1 VSGRVFAKHAMMDRS
16 AQRAKAER
24 LLALH
29 AGPEVLVVGS
39 AWDPA
44 SAIIFEREGFSA
56 IATSSAGIAFSL
68 GYPDGQRIPRDEML
82 SAVARIARVSRLPV
96 SADIEAGYGATPREV
111 AETCRGVLAA
121 GAVGVNL
128 EDSTDD
134 AEAPLVAPEV
144 QAEKIR
150 AIRTIATRFGV
161 PLVINARTDLLWLKL
176 GDEATRLDDTVHR
189 LDAYRDAGADCLF
202 VPGAVE
208 RDTIA
213 ELARRVRGPLNILAT
228 AGTPPLAELAALG
241 VRRVSQG
248 SGPARA
254 ALAVTRRVAREL
266 QTRGTYAAYTTE
278 TISYG
283 DANALFEGRESGPRR
298 SGR

>member
-1 VSGRVFAKHAMMDRS
+1 MIHVVDRS

-44 SAIIFEREGFSA
+44 SAIVFEREGFAA

-82 SAVARIARVSRLPV
+82 SAVARIAHASRLPV
-96 SADIEAGYGATPREV
+96 SADIESGYGVTPHEV
-111 AETCRGVLAA
+111 SETCRGVLAA

-128 EDSTDD
+128 EDTTDD
-134 AEAPLVAPEV
+134 PEAPLVATEL

-150 AIRTIATRFGV
+150 AIRALAIRFGV

-176 GDEATRLDDTVHR
+176 GDEATRLDDTIQR
-189 LDAYRDAGADCLF
+189 LNLYRDAGADCLF
-202 VPGAVE
+202 APGAVE
-208 RDTIA
+208 HATIA
-213 ELARRVRGPLNILAT
+213 ELARRVRGPLNVLAT
-228 AGTPPLAELAALG
+228 AGTPPVAELAALG

-248 SGPARA
+248 SGPARV

-266 QTRGTYAAYTTE
+266 HTRGTYAAYTTD

-283 DANALFEGRESGPRR
+283 DANALFEGRAEDPRR
-298 SGR
+298 